1 MLIFTVFAQVLLP
14 ILIMFSA
21 GWALDRK
28 WGVDLATV
36 VKLNLNLFVPA
47 FIFYELTTTRLSGN
61 EALRAVGYT
70 VSVVVVLFA
79 IAALVARFTKA
90 TREQTRSLQIASIF
104 YNSANYGIPLMHL
117 AFPGPA
123 EALQVFVI
131 LVQNIGNFTLGVF
144 LLSSAKHTG
153 FRAFAPIFRQT
164 SVWAVIIAL
173 IVRAIFGPIT
183 PDMDVAVSENTAT
196 LSWPILDMVG
206 MRWLWVPLKYF
217 HDGLVAV
224 ALVTLGVQLSKSKAG
239 AALPRL
245 RWALVLR
252 LLVGPLV
259 GFALVR
265 VFQFHGDLAKAMIL
279 STSFPTAV
287 NTALIAHEFKADT
300 EYASGAVF
308 WSTIFSMFTVTALIA
323 LLRWPAAAWL
333 WG

>member
-47 FIFYELTTTRLSGN
+47 FIFYELTTTQLSGS
-61 EALRAVGYT
+61 EALKAVGYT
-70 VSVVVVLFA
+70 VSVVVLLFA

-90 TREQTRSLQIASIF
+90 NREQTRSLQIASIF

-153 FRAFAPIFRQT
+153 ARALAPIFRQT

-173 IVRAIFGPIT
+173 TVRAVFGPIL
-183 PDMDVAVSENTAT
+183 PDTE
-196 LSWPILDMVG
+196 G

-239 AALPRL
+239 AALPRI

-252 LLVGPLV
+252 LLVGPVV

>member
-1 MLIFTVFAQVLLP
+1 MLILTVFVQVLLP
-14 ILIMFSA
+14 ILIMFGA
-21 GWALDRK
+21 GWLLDRK
-28 WGVDLATV
+28 WNVDVATV

-47 FIFYELTTTRLSGN
+47 FIFYELTTTRLGTA
-61 EALRAVGYT
+61 EALKAVAYT
-70 VSVVVVLFA
+70 IAVVLVLFV
-79 IAALVARFTKA
+79 IAGIVARLRKQ
-90 TREQTRSLQIASIF
+90 TREETRSLQIASIF

-117 AFPGPA
+117 AFPPPSPA
-123 EALQVFVI
+123 GALQVFVI

-153 FRAFAPIFRQT
+153 FKAFAPILRQT
-164 SVWAVIIAL
+164 SVWSVLIAL
-173 IVRAIFGPIT
+173 SVRGLFGPVE
-183 PDMDVAVSENTAT
+183 PDTE
-196 LSWPILDMVG
+196 G

-245 RWALVLR
+245 RWALALR
-252 LLVGPLV
+252 LLVGPIV
-259 GFALVR
+259 GWALVWLFR
-265 VFQFHGDLAKAMIL
+265 FEGDIAKAMVL

-323 LLRWPAAAWL
+323 LMKWPAAAGI
-333 WG
+333 WGP

>member
-1 MLIFTVFAQVLLP
+1 MLVFTVFLQVLLP
-14 ILIMFSA
+14 ILIMFGA
-21 GWALDRK
+21 GWLLDRK
-28 WGVDLATV
+28 WNVDLGTV

-47 FIFYELTTTRLSGN
+47 FIFYELTTTQLRSSD
-61 EALRAVGYT
+61 ALKAIGFT
-70 VSVVVVLFA
+70 VSVVVVLFF
-79 IAALVARFTKA
+79 IAAIVARVQRA

-144 LLSSAKHTG
+144 LLSSAKNTG
-153 FRAFAPIFRQT
+153 LRAFAPILRQT
-164 SVWAVIIAL
+164 SVWAVIVAL
-173 IVRAIFGPIT
+173 TVRAIFGPIT
-183 PDMDVAVSENTAT
+183 PDTEN
-196 LSWPILDMVG
+196 

-245 RWALVLR
+245 RWAIALR
-252 LLVGPLV
+252 LLAGPLV

-265 VFQFHGDLAKAMIL
+265 LFHFEGDIAKAMIL
-279 STSFPTAV
+279 STAFPTAV

-333 WG
+333 W

>member
-79 IAALVARFTKA
+79 IAALVARFTRA

-153 FRAFAPIFRQT
+153 FRALAPIFRQT

-173 IVRAIFGPIT
+173 IVRALCGPIL
-183 PDMDVAVSENTAT
+183 PDTD
-196 LSWPILDMVG
+196 G

>member
-14 ILIMFSA
+14 ILIMFGA
-21 GWALDRK
+21 GWLLDRK

-47 FIFYELTTTRLSGN
+47 FIFYELTTTQLKGS
-61 EALRAVGYT
+61 EALKAVAYT
-70 VSVVVVLFA
+70 VSVVFVLFA
-79 IAALVARFTKA
+79 IAAIVARLTRA

-144 LLSSAKHTG
+144 LLSSAKNTG
-153 FRAFAPIFRQT
+153 FRSLAPILRQT

-173 IVRAIFGPIT
+173 TVRAIWGPIT
-183 PDMDVAVSENTAT
+183 PDNE
-196 LSWPILDMVG
+196 G

-239 AALPRL
+239 AALPRI

-259 GFALVR
+259 GWMLVR
-265 VFQFHGDLAKAMIL
+265 LFQFEGDLAKSMIL

-323 LLRWPAAAWL
+323 LLKWPAAAWL

>member
-1 MLIFTVFAQVLLP
+1 
-14 ILIMFSA
+14 
-21 GWALDRK
+21 
-28 WGVDLATV
+28 
-36 VKLNLNLFVPA
+36 
-47 FIFYELTTTRLSGN
+47 
-61 EALRAVGYT
+61 
-70 VSVVVVLFA
+70 
-79 IAALVARFTKA
+79 
-90 TREQTRSLQIASIF
+90 
-104 YNSANYGIPLMHL
+104 MHL
-117 AFPGPA
+117 AFPGPS

-131 LVQNIGNFTLGVF
+131 LVQNVGNFTLGVF

-153 FRAFAPIFRQT
+153 FRAFVPIFKQT
-164 SVWAVIIAL
+164 SVWAVMIAL
-173 IVRAIFGPIT
+173 TVRAICGPVH
-183 PDMDVAVSENTAT
+183 PDTEN
-196 LSWPILDMVG
+196 

-245 RWALVLR
+245 RWALALR
-252 LLVGPLV
+252 LLVGPVV

-308 WSTIFSMFTVTALIA
+308 WSTLFSMVTVTALIA
-323 LLRWPAAAWL
+323 LLKWPAAAWL

>member
-14 ILIMFSA
+14 ILIMFGA
-21 GWALDRK
+21 GWLLDRK

-47 FIFYELTTTRLSGN
+47 FIFYELTTTQLKGS
-61 EALRAVGYT
+61 EALKAVAYT
-70 VSVVVVLFA
+70 VSVVFVLFA
-79 IAALVARFTKA
+79 IAAIVARLTRA

-144 LLSSAKHTG
+144 LLSSAKNTG
-153 FRAFAPIFRQT
+153 FRSLAPILRQT

-173 IVRAIFGPIT
+173 IVRGIWGPIT
-183 PDMDVAVSENTAT
+183 PDNE
-196 LSWPILDMVG
+196 G

-239 AALPRL
+239 AALPRI

-259 GFALVR
+259 GWMLVR
-265 VFQFHGDLAKAMIL
+265 LFQFEGDLAKSMIL

-323 LLRWPAAAWL
+323 LLKWPAAAWL